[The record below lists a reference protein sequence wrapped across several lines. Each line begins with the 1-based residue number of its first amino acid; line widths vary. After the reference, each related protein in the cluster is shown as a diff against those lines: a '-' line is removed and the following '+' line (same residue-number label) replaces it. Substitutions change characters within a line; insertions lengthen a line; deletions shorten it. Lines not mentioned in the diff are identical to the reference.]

1 MSDVKYFGTLP
12 SGEEVHLYEIGSESA
27 RLTVTDFGAAV
38 VSLVVFGRDVVGGFD
53 TLEGYLMDD
62 SHQGGTI
69 GRIANRVGGARF
81 TMDGHEYRL
90 PDNDNGN
97 CLHGGCGFDRRVWEV
112 LEHNA
117 DSVTLGY
124 VSADGEEG
132 FPARVEVKATYRL
145 EGAKLFIEYRAVPDG
160 KTPISMTNHTYFNL
174 DGFGGTILDHR
185 VAIHADKYTE
195 VDESLIPTGNQPYV
209 EGTVFDLHSARRI
222 GDAISEDFV
231 GYDHN
236 FILEYR
242 DAIALTLAAE
252 VYGKDMYMSVLTD
265 QPCIQFYIGNF
276 LGNGPDFKGGI
287 KQVKHGAF
295 CLETQTEPNSV
306 NAGKGFYDSGRE
318 YRHRVVYSFERL

>member
-1 MSDVKYFGTLP
+1 MANKKYFGSLP
-12 SGEEVHLYEIGSESA
+12 TGEDVHLYEIESGEA
-27 RLTVTDFGAAV
+27 RLTITDFGAAV
-38 VSLVVFGRDVVGGFD
+38 VALNVFGRDVAGGFD
-53 TLEGYLMDD
+53 SLEGYLADN

-81 TMDGHEYRL
+81 TMDGREYFL

-97 CLHGGCGFDRRVWEV
+97 CLHGGRGFDRRMWKV
-112 LEHNA
+112 LEHSA
-117 DSVTLGY
+117 DSITLGY
-124 VSADGEEG
+124 TSPDGEEG
-132 FPARVEVKATYRL
+132 FPASVEVKATYTI
-145 EGAKLFIEYRAVPDG
+145 EGANLFIEYRAVPNG

-185 VAIHADKYTE
+185 IAIHADRYTE
-195 VDESLIPTGNQPYV
+195 VDDSLIPTGRRLYV
-209 EGTVFDLHSARRI
+209 EGTIFDLHKARRI

-236 FILEYR
+236 FVLEYR

-252 VYGKDMYMSVLTD
+252 VYGKDVYMSVLTD

-295 CLETQTEPNSV
+295 CLETQIEPNSV
-306 NAGKGFYDSGRE
+306 NRGEGFYEAGRE
-318 YRHRVVYSFERL
+318 YRHRVIYSFERL